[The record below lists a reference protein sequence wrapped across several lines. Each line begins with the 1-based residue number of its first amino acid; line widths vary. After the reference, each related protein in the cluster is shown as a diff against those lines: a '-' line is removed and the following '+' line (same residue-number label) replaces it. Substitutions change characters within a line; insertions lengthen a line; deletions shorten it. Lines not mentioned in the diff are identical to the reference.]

1 MLDLIL
7 KNTVVY
13 DGTGAPPF
21 HGNIGIAQGKIA
33 VLSQQPIAEKAKEIV
48 DLGGLAAAPGFI
60 DFHSHSDT
68 TFLPD
73 SRCQSKSQEWKSSNG
88 DQPASDGRTW
98 SFARRR
104 HGL

>member
-1 MLDLIL
+1 MWEKDNTYSSATKIKGTQQWITSNIPPANCFAGLHLIL

-60 DFHSHSDT
+60 
-68 TFLPD
+68 L
-73 SRCQSKSQEWKSSNG
+73 
-88 DQPASDGRTW
+88 
-98 SFARRR
+98 
-104 HGL
+104 

>member
-13 DGTGAPPF
+13 DGTGVPPF

-73 SRCQSKSQEWKSSNG
+73 SRCQSKLFQGITSEVTGQCGYTVYPCKPEN
-88 DQPASDGRTW
+88 
-98 SFARRR
+98 
-104 HGL
+104 LELM

>member
-48 DLGGLAAAPGFI
+48 DLGGRQLPALLIFTRTVIRPFCPTAAVSPSCF
-60 DFHSHSDT
+60 
-68 TFLPD
+68 
-73 SRCQSKSQEWKSSNG
+73 R
-88 DQPASDGRTW
+88 ASPPR
-98 SFARRR
+98 
-104 HGL
+104 